1 MRDIVFRASSH
12 CFVVFHEDLRARLDV
27 RHCDENHDPGRAVV
41 IRLVDI
47 VDDQI
52 KRRAE
57 NGVAGKN
64 SVVTARRAICVDS
77 HRHVEVVRVLR
88 PPHCICEIVNKLS
101 LLMNC

>member
-1 MRDIVFRASSH
+1 MASSH
-12 CFVVFHEDLRARLDV
+12 SPVVFHEDLRARLDV
-27 RHCDENHDPGRAVV
+27 LHCDENHDTGRAVV

-47 VDDQI
+47 VDDQ
-52 KRRAE
+52 RESGAE

-64 SVVTARRAICVDS
+64 SAVTARRAICVDS